1 MLQNSNLSP
10 SIKTIISVIAGILAA
25 GIVIFLCESAMSV
38 AFPFPESVN
47 QQDMKSMSD
56 YIKTSM
62 PLAAFIC
69 LICSYAIGAFVG
81 GFISVYMAKSLLLN
95 AIIVGIALLI
105 MTILNFV
112 AIPHPMWV
120 TVVACLVVP
129 IFAWLGGRKALHGFV
144 NQ

>member
-10 SIKTIISVIAGILAA
+10 TIKHIIGVIAGILVA

-38 AFPFPESVN
+38 AFPFPASVN
-47 QQDMKSMSD
+47 QNDMASISI

-81 GFISVYMAKSLLLN
+81 GFLSVYIARQTLLT

-105 MTILNFV
+105 MTILNFI
-112 AIPHPMWV
+112 AIPHPLWA
-120 TVVACLVVP
+120 TIAGCLVVP
-129 IFAWLGGRKALHGFV
+129 VFAWLGGRNCLHRYL
-144 NQ
+144 